1 MTSFKK
7 YMHPYILILH
17 PTLARP
23 LHGQT
28 LELKKNVSSRVY
40 TELLARLREA
50 EEAASMLTIDDDD
63 PALAG
68 LELRLCPACFVRIEK
83 NEGCQQMCCYRCG
96 HNFSWPDAKIVERV
110 KKGGAEKSDQG
121 GGGERRSLQFEAGA
135 EFAVGEKVEARYR
148 GRSRYYSG
156 EITRLVP
163 RRLPDYQHDMYRF
176 DIRYDDGE
184 TEQFIDPRYKD
195 TFQPTFQPTLQ
206 PTFQPTFQPAFRP
219 TFQPTEP

>member
-1 MTSFKK
+1 
-7 YMHPYILILH
+7 
-17 PTLARP
+17 
-23 LHGQT
+23 
-28 LELKKNVSSRVY
+28 
-40 TELLARLREA
+40 
-50 EEAASMLTIDDDD
+50 MLTIDDDD

-121 GGGERRSLQFEAGA
+121 GGGEGERRSLQFEAGA

-148 GRSRYYSG
+148 GRSRYYPG

-163 RRLPDYQHDMYRF
+163 RRDNLGGGGIIEF

-184 TEQFIDPRYKD
+184 TEQVVDPR
-195 TFQPTFQPTLQ
+195 
-206 PTFQPTFQPAFRP
+206 
-219 TFQPTEP
+219 